1 MLTLTREIVEN
12 AIQDLATDLHVES
25 ERTGALGWRG
35 REGDD
40 LMAILQEEYEGYPPP
55 VADLISPDEAVAL
68 FREAVEDRDWHAVQQ
83 ELAKNG
89 DTAAAQARAR
99 RRLAALDLIA
109 GANA

>member
-1 MLTLTREIVEN
+1 MSIVREP
-12 AIQDLATDLHVES
+12 
-25 ERTGALGWRG
+25 ALVWRG
-35 REGDD
+35 LEGDG

-55 VADLISPDEAVAL
+55 VADLITPDGAIAL

-109 GANA
+109 GASAKG